1 MIVKTPKISNRE
13 LDGVGQIWQLHKQIA
28 PLVAEPNRCM
38 GLLRRQALARTV
50 RASNSIEGFEATLPQ
65 TQELFLNENHESLD
79 QSTKTAL
86 TGYRDAMTFV
96 MQLAKDE
103 RLLIDETL
111 LKSCHFMTTKDS
123 FELRP
128 GRYRVGQVFVHD
140 ETSNAIVYE
149 GAPHEACQS
158 LVAET
163 LELANNAADEFD
175 IITAAMVHLNLV
187 LIHPF
192 KDGNGRISRIMQSA
206 VLSRTNR
213 LSPVFLSIEEYLAA
227 NTQKYYSVLAQT
239 SGSSWNPRVD
249 ATGWLH
255 FCLEAH
261 WQQANAVKMNAMRAN
276 LLWVE
281 ISQKAQML
289 GLHERTISPLAFVA
303 TGNRLTNESYRAL
316 LRENGDEVTPLTASR
331 DLSELSAQKLLT
343 PRGENRTRDYVS
355 GSVMQKLVE
364 SVEIEIMQKKPTA
377 LFD

>member
-1 MIVKTPKISNRE
+1 MIVQTPKLTNRE
-13 LDGVGQIWQLHKQIA
+13 LEAVDQIWQLHKQIA
-28 PLVAEPNRCM
+28 PLVSEPNRWN
-38 GLLRRQALARTV
+38 GLLRRQALARAV
-50 RASNSIEGFEATLPQ
+50 RASNSIEGFESTLSQ
-65 TQELFLNENHESLD
+65 AQELLLNENIESLD
-79 QSTKTAL
+79 QATKAAL

-103 RLLIDETL
+103 RLNIDETL
-111 LKSCHFMTTKDS
+111 LKSCHFMITKDS
-123 FELRP
+123 LGLRP
-128 GRYRVGQVFVHD
+128 GRFRAGQVFVHD
-140 ETSNAIVYE
+140 EPSNAIVYE
-149 GAPHEACQS
+149 GAPQEACQS

-213 LSPVFLSIEEYLAA
+213 LSPVFLSIEEFLAA

-239 SGSSWNPRVD
+239 SGVIWNPRVN
-249 ATGWLH
+249 ATAWLH

-261 WQQANAVKMNAMRAN
+261 WQQANALRMNALRAN

-281 ISQKAQML
+281 ISQMAQKL
-289 GLHERTISPLAFVA
+289 GLHDRTISPLAFVA

-343 PRGENRTRDYVS
+343 PRGENRTRDYAS
-355 GSVMQKLVE
+355 GLVLQKLVE
-364 SVEIEIMQKKPTA
+364 SVEIEIMQNKPTA